1 MTDNNTMKY
10 KGYTALV
17 EFSDE
22 DRCLIRRVLGIR
34 DAIVFDG
41 STVEETRSNFQG
53 MIDHY
58 IEACAKSGRG
68 PNQPVSEVM
77 VPISPALYA
86 KASGKAEHDGI
97 PVRQLMEAAIE
108 KFVGHRS

>member
-22 DRCLIRRVLGIR
+22 DGCLVGKVLGIR

-41 STVEETRSNFQG
+41 STVEEIRTNFHG
-53 MIDHY
+53 IIDHY
-58 IEACAKSGRG
+58 IAACAKSGRE
-68 PNQPVSEVM
+68 PNQPAPEIM
-77 VPISPALYA
+77 VPISPVIYA
-86 KASGKAEHDGI
+86 KASSRAE
-97 PVRQLMEAAIE
+97 L
-108 KFVGHRS
+108 